1 MIWQNQR
8 WRNEKKKARGWC
20 HLFLMFL
27 LQVSNDINLCGN
39 FKGKS
44 RVTHCENNKSRV
56 THCENSKSRMRPLRL
71 ITPHAANLGPITHHT
86 DNLWPITRHGK
97 PLCYPVDIVRA
108 LIYGILYI
116 KRAVSFL
123 TSLRDS
129 TLLAPPLR
137 WVRCLIM
144 SCYNTSLLLTEG
156 NSLRVVFRRQVE
168 GLWWTLYVTVTLA
181 NLSNVSPL
189 RQSRQ
194 TSLSLPP

>member
-1 MIWQNQR
+1 MS
-8 WRNEKKKARGWC
+8 
-20 HLFLMFL
+20 L
-27 LQVSNDINLCGN
+27 LQVSNDINRRRGN

-44 RVTHCENNKSRV
+44 RVTR
-56 THCENSKSRMRPLRL
+56 CENSKSRMRPLRL
-71 ITPHAANLGPITHHT
+71 ITPHAANLGPITHHA

-108 LIYGILYI
+108 LICGTFYI
-116 KRAVSFL
+116 ERAVFFL

-129 TLLAPPLR
+129 TLLAPPLL
-137 WVRCLIM
+137 WVTCLIM
-144 SCYNTSLLLTEG
+144 SCYSTSLLLTEG
-156 NSLRVVFRRQVE
+156 NSLRVVLRRQVE

-194 TSLSLPP
+194 TSPSLPP

>member
-1 MIWQNQR
+1 MCHYQLIWQNQR
-8 WRNEKKKARGWC
+8 WRKEKKKARGWC

-44 RVTHCENNKSRV
+44 RVTHCEN
-56 THCENSKSRMRPLRL
+56 SKSRMRPLRL
-71 ITPHAANLGPITHHT
+71 ITPDGANLGPITHHT

-97 PLCYPVDIVRA
+97 PLCYPVDIVRV
-108 LIYGILYI
+108 LIYGILDI

-129 TLLAPPLR
+129 ILLAPPLL

-156 NSLRVVFRRQVE
+156 NFLRVVLRRQGE

-194 TSLSLPP
+194 TSPSLPR